1 MGFWLGSL
9 EQGLIF
15 AIMVLGVY
23 ISYKILDFPDL
34 SVDGSFP
41 LGAAIVGAGLL
52 KGINPIICLILATIG
67 GALAGLFTGIIHVRF
82 KIRDL
87 LSGILVM
94 TALYSINLRV
104 MGKSNIHLFNVKHL
118 FSSRV
123 DFILVKIEDFIINL
137 PLGFEW
143 ILNKIGISK
152 ISFKLFLEDV
162 TKKYADGTIS
172 IFIILL
178 ILLIV
183 KLLLDFLLK
192 TQFGFALRALGD
204 NEKLVIALG
213 INEKRL
219 KIIGLMLA
227 NALVALAGGVLA
239 QHQGF
244 SDIGMGTGIIVAGL
258 ASIILGEGIFKNVK
272 FIKMTTV
279 VLIGSIIYRFAI
291 ALALK
296 MGLRATDLKLVTAL
310 IVIAILAPKLNIL
323 TNLKAK
329 AGENDAEN

>member
-52 KGINPIICLILATIG
+52 KGLNPVLCLVLATLG

-118 FSSRV
+118 FSNKSNSLIIIIM
-123 DFILVKIEDFIINL
+123 ILV
-137 PLGFEW
+137 
-143 ILNKIGISK
+143 
-152 ISFKLFLEDV
+152 
-162 TKKYADGTIS
+162 
-172 IFIILL
+172 
-178 ILLIV
+178 IV
-183 KLLLDFLLK
+183 KILLDFLLK

-227 NALVALAGGVLA
+227 NALVALSGGVLA

-272 FIKMTTV
+272 FMKMTTI
-279 VLIGSIIYRFAI
+279 VLIGSIVYRFAI

-310 IVIAILAPKLNIL
+310 IVIAILAPKMNIL

>member
-1 MGFWLGSL
+1 MGFWIGSL

-52 KGINPIICLILATIG
+52 KGVNPILCLVLATIG
-67 GALAGLFTGIIHVRF
+67 GALGGLITGILHVKF

-87 LSGILVM
+87 LAGILVM
-94 TALYSINLRV
+94 TALYSINLRI

-118 FSSRV
+118 FSGDTNS
-123 DFILVKIEDFIINL
+123 ILI
-137 PLGFEW
+137 
-143 ILNKIGISK
+143 IGI
-152 ISFKLFLEDV
+152 
-162 TKKYADGTIS
+162 
-172 IFIILL
+172 IL
-178 ILLIV
+178 IIV

-192 TQFGFALRALGD
+192 TEFGFALRALGD
-204 NEKLVIALG
+204 NEKLVVALG

-258 ASIILGEGIFKNVK
+258 ASIILGEGIFKNIK

-279 VLIGSIIYRFAI
+279 VVIGSIIYRFAI

-296 MGLRATDLKLVTAL
+296 LGLRATDLKLVTAL
-310 IVIAILAPKLNIL
+310 IVVVILAPKLNFL
-323 TNLKAK
+323 TNLKTK
-329 AGENDAEN
+329 AGENSAENQKN

>member
-52 KGINPIICLILATIG
+52 KGVNPILCLILATLG

-94 TALYSINLRV
+94 TALYSINLRI

-118 FSSRV
+118 FSGETSS
-123 DFILVKIEDFIINL
+123 ILI
-137 PLGFEW
+137 
-143 ILNKIGISK
+143 
-152 ISFKLFLEDV
+152 
-162 TKKYADGTIS
+162 IS
-172 IFIILL
+172 I

>member
-1 MGFWLGSL
+1 MACTYFGTDS
-9 EQGLIF
+9 
-15 AIMVLGVY
+15 
-23 ISYKILDFPDL
+23 
-34 SVDGSFP
+34 DGS
-41 LGAAIVGAGLL
+41 
-52 KGINPIICLILATIG
+52 
-67 GALAGLFTGIIHVRF
+67 
-82 KIRDL
+82 
-87 LSGILVM
+87 
-94 TALYSINLRV
+94 
-104 MGKSNIHLFNVKHL
+104 
-118 FSSRV
+118 
-123 DFILVKIEDFIINL
+123 
-137 PLGFEW
+137 
-143 ILNKIGISK
+143 
-152 ISFKLFLEDV
+152 
-162 TKKYADGTIS
+162 
-172 IFIILL
+172 
-178 ILLIV
+178 
-183 KLLLDFLLK
+183 
-192 TQFGFALRALGD
+192 
-204 NEKLVIALG
+204 VIALG

-244 SDIGMGTGIIVAGL
+244 ADIGMGTGIIVAGL

>member
-52 KGINPIICLILATIG
+52 KGVNPVLCLILATLG

-104 MGKSNIHLFNVKHL
+104 MGKSNIHLFNVKHI
-118 FSSRV
+118 FSGETSS
-123 DFILVKIEDFIINL
+123 ILI
-137 PLGFEW
+137 
-143 ILNKIGISK
+143 
-152 ISFKLFLEDV
+152 
-162 TKKYADGTIS
+162 IS
-172 IFIILL
+172 I

-213 INEKRL
+213 VNEKRL

-279 VLIGSIIYRFAI
+279 VVIGSIIYRFAI

>member
-34 SVDGSFP
+34 SVDGTFP

-52 KGINPIICLILATIG
+52 NGINPILCLILATIG
-67 GALAGLFTGIIHVRF
+67 GALAGLVTGIIHVRF

-94 TALYSINLRV
+94 TALYSINLRI
-104 MGKSNIHLFNVKHL
+104 MGKSNIHLFNVEHV
-118 FSSRV
+118 FSGKTNS
-123 DFILVKIEDFIINL
+123 ILII
-137 PLGFEW
+137 
-143 ILNKIGISK
+143 
-152 ISFKLFLEDV
+152 
-162 TKKYADGTIS
+162 
-172 IFIILL
+172 II

-192 TQFGFALRALGD
+192 TEFGFVLRALGD
-204 NEKLVIALG
+204 NEKLVVALG
-213 INEKRL
+213 VNEKRL

-227 NALVALAGGVLA
+227 NSLVALAGGVLA

-244 SDIGMGTGIIVAGL
+244 ADIGMGTGIIVAGL
-258 ASIILGEGIFKNVK
+258 ASIILGEGMFKNVK
-272 FIKMTTV
+272 FMKMTTI
-279 VLIGSIIYRFAI
+279 VLIGSIVYRFAI
-291 ALALK
+291 AIALK
-296 MGLRATDLKLVTAL
+296 MGLRATDLKLVTAV
-310 IVIAILAPKLNIL
+310 IVVLILAPKLKVFS
-323 TNLKAK
+323 NLKTK
-329 AGENDAEN
+329 AGEIDAEN

>member
-52 KGINPIICLILATIG
+52 KGINPVLCLILAVIG
-67 GALAGLFTGIIHVRF
+67 GALAGLVTGILHVRF

-87 LSGILVM
+87 LAGILVM
-94 TALYSINLRV
+94 TALYSINLRI
-104 MGKSNIHLFNVKHL
+104 MGKSNIHLFNVDHL
-118 FSSRV
+118 FSG
-123 DFILVKIEDFIINL
+123 ETNPII
-137 PLGFEW
+137 
-143 ILNKIGISK
+143 IIGA
-152 ISFKLFLEDV
+152 V
-162 TKKYADGTIS
+162 
-172 IFIILL
+172 
-178 ILLIV
+178 LLIV

-192 TQFGFALRALGD
+192 TEFGFALRALGD
-204 NEKLVIALG
+204 NEKLVVALG

-219 KIIGLMLA
+219 KIIGLMIA

-258 ASIILGEGIFKNVK
+258 ASIILGEGMFKNVK

-279 VLIGSIIYRFAI
+279 VVIGSIIYRFAI

-296 MGLRATDLKLVTAL
+296 LGLRATDLKLVTAL
-310 IVIAILAPKLNIL
+310 IVVIILAPKLKFL
-323 TNLKAK
+323 TNIKTK
-329 AGENDAEN
+329 AGENNAEN

>member
-1 MGFWLGSL
+1 M
-9 EQGLIF
+9 
-15 AIMVLGVY
+15 
-23 ISYKILDFPDL
+23 
-34 SVDGSFP
+34 
-41 LGAAIVGAGLL
+41 
-52 KGINPIICLILATIG
+52 
-67 GALAGLFTGIIHVRF
+67 
-82 KIRDL
+82 
-87 LSGILVM
+87 
-94 TALYSINLRV
+94 
-104 MGKSNIHLFNVKHL
+104 
-118 FSSRV
+118 
-123 DFILVKIEDFIINL
+123 
-137 PLGFEW
+137 
-143 ILNKIGISK
+143 
-152 ISFKLFLEDV
+152 
-162 TKKYADGTIS
+162 
-172 IFIILL
+172 
-178 ILLIV
+178 
-183 KLLLDFLLK
+183 
-192 TQFGFALRALGD
+192 GD

-244 SDIGMGTGIIVAGL
+244 ADIGMGTGIIVAGL

>member
-1 MGFWLGSL
+1 MGFWIGSL
-9 EQGLIF
+9 EQGMIF

-52 KGINPIICLILATIG
+52 GGLNPIICLILATIG
-67 GALAGLFTGIIHVRF
+67 GALAGLITGILHVRF
-82 KIRDL
+82 RIRDL
-87 LSGILVM
+87 LAGILVM
-94 TALYSINLRV
+94 TGLYSINLRI

-118 FSSRV
+118 FSGDTSP
-123 DFILVKIEDFIINL
+123 II
-137 PLGFEW
+137 
-143 ILNKIGISK
+143 II
-152 ISFKLFLEDV
+152 
-162 TKKYADGTIS
+162 A
-172 IFIILL
+172 IIL
-178 ILLIV
+178 IIV

-192 TQFGFALRALGD
+192 TEFGFALRALGD
-204 NEKLVIALG
+204 NEKLVVALG

-244 SDIGMGTGIIVAGL
+244 SDIGMGTGIIVSGL

-272 FIKMTTV
+272 FLKMTTIV
-279 VLIGSIIYRFAI
+279 VIGSIIYRFAI
-291 ALALK
+291 ACALK
-296 MGLRATDLKLVTAL
+296 LGLRATDLKLVTAI
-310 IVIAILAPKLNIL
+310 IVVIILAPKLNIL
-323 TNLKAK
+323 TSLKSK
-329 AGENDAEN
+329 VGDNNAEN